1 MDSHPRRRDG
11 GVGYLGLG
19 CLLTRLRDVVVVV
32 VVGTH
37 HLMSC
42 RHVMVGVS
50 GRLHSGVYWVVEW
63 VIVLDSW
70 HMHLCLL
77 AWGLS
82 REVTVTV
89 IDSCYWRWAPPRLKE
104 LFVYLWS
111 LRNTVKPPC
120 LLTNGFAGIDYNL
133 KVFTVEYHWL
143 LWSHLLQTNSGNS
156 GCLHEV

>member
-50 GRLHSGVYWVVEW
+50 GKLHRGVYWVVEW
-63 VIVLDSW
+63 VIVLDS
-70 HMHLCLL
+70 
-77 AWGLS
+77 
-82 REVTVTV
+82 
-89 IDSCYWRWAPPRLKE
+89 
-104 LFVYLWS
+104 
-111 LRNTVKPPC
+111 
-120 LLTNGFAGIDYNL
+120 
-133 KVFTVEYHWL
+133 
-143 LWSHLLQTNSGNS
+143 
-156 GCLHEV
+156 